1 MKKTKICALAL
12 SACLA
17 LGIFA
22 GCDDTKNT
30 TASSSSEAT
39 SSETYDSIVFTDPD
53 REPVVDTDGDP
64 EGPVVVSNPSAS
76 VMPAEGEVITLS
88 GAEQT
93 NANTFISNFAEAY
106 FENFD
111 KETAGIE
118 RYLDFVFIHFKIN
131 AANKITTEKKG
142 DITYETFK
150 VADAQNSI
158 GKYFSYLLK
167 TEDCEKLN
175 TPPDSYGD
183 QPAGPYYADGKIWY
197 QAGAGDSYNLIAI
210 VNFAKSNGDG
220 TMTLSFTIYEIDLDT
235 FGKLDSNGLK
245 EYYKL
250 TPDQAASN
258 KTLTP
263 VKTGT
268 AKVGVGQTSYYLLS
282 YKTVR

>member
-12 SACLA
+12 STCLA

-64 EGPVVVSNPSAS
+64 EGPVVVSIPSANS
-76 VMPAEGEVITLS
+76 MPAEGEVITLS
-88 GAEQT
+88 GDEQT

-150 VADAQNSI
+150 VEDARNSL
-158 GKYFSYLLK
+158 GKYFSYMLK
-167 TEDCEKLN
+167 SEDCEKLN
-175 TPPDSYGD
+175 TPPSTYGD
-183 QPAGPYYADGKIWY
+183 QPSGPYYADGKIWY

-235 FGKLDSNGLK
+235 FQKLDSNGLK

-250 TPDQAASN
+250 TPDKAVAN
-258 KTLTP
+258 KTITP

-282 YKTVR
+282 YQTVR